1 MAFNGFTSKDF
12 TVFSLP
18 GFEERMAAL
27 KQIVRPKLE
36 EIGTRLV
43 PALSEAVGVPMYAH
57 VAKHAR
63 RTVNPPKDTWV
74 AWSANA
80 RGYKAH
86 PHFQVG
92 LWGTHVFAQFA
103 MIYEAPQKAT
113 FARHLRE
120 NLGGLHLPADFVWS
134 GDHTQPGAVSHEK
147 MDAEA
152 FRAFVDRL
160 EQVKKAEAL
169 CGIHLMADDP
179 LLKDGDALLERF
191 ADVFRTTMPLYRMA
205 AAL

>member
-1 MAFNGFTSKDF
+1 MSFNGFTSADF
-12 TVFSLP
+12 AVFALP
-18 GFEERMAAL
+18 GFEERMGAL
-27 KQIVRPKLE
+27 KQFVRPKLE
-36 EIGTRLV
+36 AIGTLLA
-43 PALSEAVGVPMYAH
+43 PQLSEMVGVPMYAH

-103 MIYEAPQKAT
+103 MIYEAPQKAQ
-113 FARHLRE
+113 FARHLKK
-120 NLGGLHLPADFVWS
+120 NLKAIQLPEDFVWS
-134 GDHTQPGAVSHEK
+134 GDHTQPSGTRHGDMK
-147 MDAEA
+147 PKA
-152 FRAFVDRL
+152 FKEFTDRL
-160 EQVKKAEAL
+160 QNVQKAEAL

-179 LLKDGDALLERF
+179 LLQDGAALLARF
-191 ADVFRTTMPLYRMA
+191 EETFRTTMPLYRLA
-205 AAL
+205 QAE

>member
-1 MAFNGFTSKDF
+1 MSFNGFTPADF
-12 TVFSLP
+12 AVFSLP

-36 EIGTRLV
+36 TLGSMLAPR
-43 PALSEAVGVPMYAH
+43 LSETVGMPMYAH

-92 LWGTHVFAQFA
+92 LWGSHVFAQFA
-103 MIYEAPQKAT
+103 LIYEAPQKAA
-113 FARHLRE
+113 FARLLRV
-120 NLGGLHLPADFVWS
+120 NLHELTLPPQFVWS
-134 GDHTQPGAVSHEK
+134 GDHTQPAGMRHGD
-147 MDAEA
+147 MDAAA
-152 FRAFVDRL
+152 FATFLDRL
-160 EQVKKAEAL
+160 EKVQKAEAL
-169 CGIHLMADDP
+169 CGIHVMAEDP
-179 LLKDGDALLERF
+179 LLGDGAALVARIEE
-191 ADVFRTTMPLYRMA
+191 AFRATMPLYRLA
-205 AAL
+205 QV

>member
-1 MAFNGFTSKDF
+1 MAFNGFTSADF

-18 GFEERMAAL
+18 GFEERMGAL

-36 EIGTRLV
+36 AIGAQLA
-43 PALSEAVGVPMYAH
+43 PALSEAVGMPMYAH

-92 LWGTHVFAQFA
+92 LWGTHVFALFA
-103 MIYEAPQKAT
+103 MIYEAPQKAS
-113 FARHLRE
+113 FARQLRE
-120 NLGGLHLPADFVWS
+120 NLDQLRMPADFVWS
-134 GDHTQPGAVSHEK
+134 GDHMQPGAVPHGE

-152 FRAFVDRL
+152 FRVFVDRL

-179 LLKDGDALLERF
+179 LLTDGDAFLERVME
-191 ADVFRTTMPLYRMA
+191 VFRTTMPLYRMA
-205 AAL
+205 SAL